1 MNLSACPTDHGVLP
15 ISKYQVIFFEMV
27 IFREKYT
34 VVGCLQWY
42 VQKMEGSSFYHLQHS
57 SFVILLHCFWSKPG
71 CCGGTASAGVALDLF
86 KTVL

>member
-1 MNLSACPTDHGVLP
+1 MNLSACPTDHGFLP

-27 IFREKYT
+27 IFGEKYN
-34 VVGCLQWY
+34 CCRLSAMY
-42 VQKMEGSSFYHLQHS
+42 VQKMEGSSLYHLQHS

-71 CCGGTASAGVALDLF
+71 CCGGTISAGVALDLF